1 MAEQGSIWLLSLVI
15 DDDPRLGA
23 MLWRS
28 PGLARHQVQVA
39 GDGEAGLK
47 AALAKDSDLV
57 ILDWMLPGMNGIEA
71 LITPATADLR

>member
-1 MAEQGSIWLLSLVI
+1 MLSLVI

-57 ILDWMLPGMNGIEA
+57 ILDWMLPGMNGLEA